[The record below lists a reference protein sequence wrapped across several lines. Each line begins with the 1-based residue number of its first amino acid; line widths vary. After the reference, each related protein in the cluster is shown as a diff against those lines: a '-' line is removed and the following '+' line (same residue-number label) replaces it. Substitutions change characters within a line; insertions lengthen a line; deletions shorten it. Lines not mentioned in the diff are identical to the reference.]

1 MECPRTCKVSIG
13 AEIYSLVTD
22 HTTEEIS
29 QSSRLLDDLMR
40 SIREKSPSLDEKRV
54 AVLAALMVATQLVKT
69 VDSLEHVLS
78 RT

>member
-29 QSSRLLDDLMR
+29 QSSRLLDDIMR
-40 SIREKSPSLDEKRV
+40 SIREKSPLLDEKRV
-54 AVLAALMVATQLVKT
+54 VVLAALTVATQLVKT
-69 VDSLEHVLS
+69 VDSLEQILS
-78 RT
+78 KS